1 MAGAYLLGKFF
12 NIDDLVGIVFFEIP
26 EIFIFLALE
35 SGTLAFLI
43 I

>member
-12 NIDDLVGIVFFEIP
+12 NIDNLVGVVFFEIP
-26 EIFIFLALE
+26 EIFVFLALE
-35 SGTLAFLI
+35 CGTLALLI

>member
-12 NIDDLVGIVFFEIP
+12 NIDDLVGVVFFEIP
-26 EIFIFLALE
+26 EIFIFLALQ
-35 SGTLAFLI
+35 GGALALLI

>member
-12 NIDDLVGIVFFEIP
+12 NIDNLVGVVFFEIP

-35 SGTLAFLI
+35 RGTLAFPI

>member
-12 NIDDLVGIVFFEIP
+12 NIDDLVGIVFFEISK
-26 EIFIFLALE
+26 IFIFLTLEGGALA
-35 SGTLAFLI
+35 LLI